1 MLHGLRAK
9 VCHRWLLRKNQW
21 EREEEEEGWAWCGIP
36 PPSVGGSCSSQQQE
50 RILQHFLG
58 SFPSSPATDIPC
70 LRWLLPAEF
79 PLGAEDPAAHVSH
92 FTLAGTEQQEL
103 QKLQVTKKRAADSL
117 GVFLGT
123 RILVEISPAPKLC
136 AHTIKIAIK
145 ALQVHQFVW
154 VTEEPEQ
161 QIQPQ
166 HLPWATSCCSQC
178 PEQAAFHIPGFMGG
192 KRWQQ
197 DGPAQTPIPHLFVTH
212 LQSPPAFLGLPKEGN
227 TTTLSE
233 IKAQTSVGKI
243 QFQQKISLGCYL
255 KATE

>member
-1 MLHGLRAK
+1 MQIMGKLGKPSSGL
-9 VCHRWLLRKNQW
+9 LLRN
-21 EREEEEEGWAWCGIP
+21 EGCSANSLCLKGNVQFRANAAWTESQGLSSLAAQEKP
-36 PPSVGGSCSSQQQE
+36 VGEGGGGGRLSLVWNSTTICRGSCSSQQQE

-58 SFPSSPATDIPC
+58 SFLSSPAADIPC
-70 LRWLLPAEF
+70 LHRLLPAEF

-103 QKLQVTKKRAADSL
+103 QKLQVPKKRAADSL

-123 RILVEISPAPKLC
+123 RILMEISPAPKFC

-166 HLPWATSCCSQC
+166 HLP
-178 PEQAAFHIPGFMGG
+178 
-192 KRWQQ
+192 
-197 DGPAQTPIPHLFVTH
+197 
-212 LQSPPAFLGLPKEGN
+212 
-227 TTTLSE
+227 
-233 IKAQTSVGKI
+233 
-243 QFQQKISLGCYL
+243 
-255 KATE
+255 